1 MPYHA
6 CVQFDESI
14 SLLIVDFWG
23 YFSVVIFE
31 IDGSHTL
38 LHMPFTCPEFARM
51 TVGLVVARMLYEHF
65 LFGCHAV

>member
-1 MPYHA
+1 MLVFNLMNRLA
-6 CVQFDESI
+6 CL
-14 SLLIVDFWG
+14 LLISGDI
-23 YFSVVIFE
+23 FSVVIFE

-51 TVGLVVARMLYEHF
+51 IVGLVVARMLYEHF